1 MAGDLIA
8 FGDWG
13 TSRLRLGLYDGDT
26 LLESVEGPGI
36 GALSVSPAETL
47 LGAVASWR
55 ERHGLSRVVLAGM
68 AGSRTGVVEAPYA
81 ECPAGVDDWA
91 RQAATVTLD
100 GLSVEVAPG
109 VAGTAPSGAPD
120 VMRGEETQ
128 VFGAMAL
135 NPGLAEGD
143 HVFVLPGTHGKWCQV
158 RDGRIARFQTFL
170 TGELF
175 ALLSTRSS
183 LLLGADTA
191 DNAEHEA
198 AGFVHGLERA
208 RAGHLLSALFEAR
221 SAQLREGR
229 TGAWA
234 RGFLSGLT
242 IGTEVIEGAA
252 AFKAERVILVG
263 ASALNDRYAIA
274 LADRSV
280 EKTALSGEVCVLA
293 GLKRFAL
300 TQRQV

>member
-1 MAGDLIA
+1 MIA

-13 TSRLRLGLYDGDT
+13 TSRLRLGLYDSDT

-36 GALSVSPAETL
+36 GALTVSPAETL

-55 ERHGLSRVVLAGM
+55 ERYGLSRVVLAGM
-68 AGSRTGVVEAPYA
+68 AGSRTGVAEAPYA
-81 ECPAGVDDWA
+81 ECPAGVGDWA
-91 RQAATVTLD
+91 GKAATVTLD

-128 VFGAMAL
+128 VFGALAL
-135 NPGLAEGD
+135 HPDLAEGE

-158 RDGRIARFQTFL
+158 RDGRIVGFQTFL

-191 DNAEHEA
+191 ENAEHEA
-198 AGFVHGLERA
+198 AGFAHGLERA
-208 RAGHLLSALFEAR
+208 RGGHLLSALFEAR

-242 IGTEVIEGAA
+242 IGTEAAEGAA
-252 AFKAERVILVG
+252 AFKAQRVILVG
-263 ASALNDRYAIA
+263 ASALTERYAAVLGAQSVEVIA
-274 LADRSV
+274 LG
-280 EKTALSGEVCVLA
+280 GEVCVLA

-300 TQRQV
+300 TQRQA

>member
-1 MAGDLIA
+1 MADLIA

-26 LLESVEGPGI
+26 QIEAVEGPGI
-36 GALSVSPAETL
+36 GALNVSPAETL

-55 ERHGLSRVVLAGM
+55 ERRGLSRVLLAGM

-91 RQAATVTLD
+91 RQAATVMLD

-128 VFGAMAL
+128 VFGALAL
-135 NPGLAEGD
+135 HPDLAKGD

-158 RDGRIARFQTFL
+158 RDGRIVGFQTFL

-183 LLLGADTA
+183 LLLGADATE
-191 DNAEHEA
+191 NAEHEA
-198 AGFVHGLERA
+198 AGFAHGLERA

-221 SAQLREGR
+221 SAQLREGC

-242 IGTEVIEGAA
+242 IGTEVAEGAA
-252 AFKAERVILVG
+252 AFKADRVILVG
-263 ASALNDRYAIA
+263 ASALNDRYATALGGQSVENIA
-274 LADRSV
+274 LG
-280 EKTALSGEVCVLA
+280 GEVCVLA

-300 TQRQV
+300 THRQA